1 MEGNDKGVKMKIH
14 YAKIVLLFIFVIC
27 LININACQKCDP
39 TDDIKRIAQEEAQK
53 AAKQTVQEISRKAEE
68 EAKRKAQE
76 ARQKAARE
84 AQEKKDFII
93 KAIFALIIF
102 ITVAVLFRYG
112 IRKKFKH
119 KERIK

>member
-68 EAKRKAQE
+68 DRKS
-76 ARQKAARE
+76 
-84 AQEKKDFII
+84 II

>member
-1 MEGNDKGVKMKIH
+1 MKIH

-68 EAKRKAQE
+68 EAKEISRKAEEE
-76 ARQKAARE
+76 AKRKAEEDR
-84 AQEKKDFII
+84 KSII

>member
-1 MEGNDKGVKMKIH
+1 MKIH

-68 EAKRKAQE
+68 EAKRKAE
-76 ARQKAARE
+76 EDRKS
-84 AQEKKDFII
+84 II